1 MTNSSGG
8 MATHP
13 WITKSKN
20 VPIHQDKHEHAMH
33 HIDKEGVSITVY
45 QASKQTG
52 GVLWAIKQ
60 AMEDL
65 SLSRYVIARLFWRD
79 FVAQFRQKIF
89 GYLWALLGP
98 LFGIFNFLFL
108 YFVGV
113 LKPGQGEIPYVAY
126 VLIGSTIWSCL
137 PAAMSAVATGLQN
150 QADLV
155 LRTRIPKLALAL
167 SSLSVVL
174 YGTLISIV
182 PMLIVMVTLEIK
194 FTLWLLV
201 YPVLVLPMILMG
213 VSIGLILSVLGAVAK
228 DLTQIV
234 TQVLAIAMY
243 LTPVI
248 YLQDSINNSIALAVI
263 KWNPL
268 SYLVDVPRSLI
279 CLGYSD
285 YLDRF
290 MLAALLSVV
299 FAAVGL
305 RIFYLLEDLVAE
317 RL

>member
-1 MTNSSGG
+1 
-8 MATHP
+8 
-13 WITKSKN
+13 
-20 VPIHQDKHEHAMH
+20 MH
-33 HIDKEGVSITVY
+33 HIDKEGVSVTVY

-137 PAAMSAVATGLQN
+137 PAAMSVVATGLQN

-174 YGTLISIV
+174 YGTLISVV

-201 YPVLVLPMILMG
+201 YPVLALPMILMG

>member
-1 MTNSSGG
+1 
-8 MATHP
+8 MATQP

-20 VPIHQDKHEHAMH
+20 VPAHQGKNQYAMH
-33 HIDKEGVSITVY
+33 HIDKEGVSVTVY
-45 QASKQTG
+45 LASKSRG
-52 GVLWAIKQ
+52 GVIWAIKQ
-60 AMEDL
+60 AIEDL
-65 SLSRYVIARLFWRD
+65 HVSRYVIARLFWRD

-89 GYLWALLGP
+89 GYFWALLGP
-98 LFGIFNFLFL
+98 LFGVFSFLFL

-113 LKPGQGEIPYVAY
+113 LKPGQGQIPYVAY

-137 PAAMSAVATGLQN
+137 PAAMSAVATGLQS

-167 SSLSVVL
+167 SSLSAVL

-182 PMLIVMVTLEIK
+182 TILVIMFVLGMK
-194 FTLWLLV
+194 FTLWLLL

-213 VSIGLILSVLGAVAK
+213 VSVGLILSVLGAVAK

-248 YLQDSINNSIALAVI
+248 YLQDSIHNSIALAVI

-285 YLDRF
+285 YLDKF
-290 MLAALLSVV
+290 TLAALLSVV
-299 FAAVGL
+299 LVAVGL